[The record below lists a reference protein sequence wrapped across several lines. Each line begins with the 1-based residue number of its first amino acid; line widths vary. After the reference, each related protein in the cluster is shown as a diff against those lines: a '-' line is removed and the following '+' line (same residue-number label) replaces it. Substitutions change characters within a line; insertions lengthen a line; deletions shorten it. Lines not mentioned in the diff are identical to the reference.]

1 MAVINIKSLT
11 DVEPRFVGGH
21 RLCAGCNE
29 GTIVRQVL
37 LAAHEYEVVVL
48 NATGC
53 LEVTTSVYPYSSW
66 NVPWLHEA
74 FENVAAAAGGAEAA
88 YKALKRF
95 GEIPED
101 KQIKFIAFAGD
112 GGTYDIGL
120 QALSGALERGHSFL
134 YVLLDNEAY
143 MNTGIQRS
151 SSTPQF
157 AWTTTS
163 PVGNVSSGKVQP
175 KKNIVEIVAAHGVP
189 YVATASPS
197 HYVDL
202 MTKVQKALSYDGP
215 TFLAV
220 YSNCNRG
227 HRNDTALSV
236 KVARMAVE
244 TNYWPLY
251 EIEDGEYRITY
262 KPRKP
267 QPIEE
272 WLKLQGR
279 FSHLMKS
286 GNQDKVKEL
295 QEWINSKWELLQ
307 KKEEFSKTL

>member
-11 DVEPRFVGGH
+11 DEKPRFVGGH

-37 LAAHEYEVVVL
+37 LAAHEYDVVAF

-66 NVPWLHEA
+66 GVPWLHEA
-74 FENVAAAAGGAEAA
+74 FENTAAAASGAEAA

-95 GEIPED
+95 GDIPED
-101 KQIKFIAFAGD
+101 KKIKFIAFAGD

-120 QALSGALERGHSFL
+120 QALSGAMERGHSFL
-134 YVLLDNEAY
+134 YVMLDNEAY

-151 SSTPQF
+151 SSTPEF

-163 PVGNVSSGKVQP
+163 PVGAAKVGKAQP
-175 KKNIVEIVAAHGVP
+175 KKNIVEIVAAHGIP

-202 MTKVQKALSYDGP
+202 MTKVQKALSYEGP

-227 HRNDTALSV
+227 HRNDTGDSI
-236 KVARMAVE
+236 KVSRMAVE

-251 EIEDGEYRITY
+251 EIENGKYHITF
-262 KPRKP
+262 KPRNPK
-267 QPIEE
+267 PIED

-279 FSHLMKS
+279 FAHLMKS
-286 GNQDKVKEL
+286 GNEDKVAEL
-295 QEWINSKWELLQ
+295 QQWVNSKWELLQ
-307 KKEEFSKTL
+307 KKEEFSNSL

>member
-1 MAVINIKSLT
+1 MAINLKALT
-11 DVEPRFVGGH
+11 DKEARFVGGH

-37 LAAHEYEVVVL
+37 LAASDYEVAVL

-66 NVPWLHEA
+66 KVPWLHEA
-74 FENVAAAAGGAEAA
+74 FENAAAAASGAEAA

-95 GEIPED
+95 GELPAD
-101 KQIKFIAFAGD
+101 KKIKFIAFGGD

-151 SSTPQF
+151 SSTPPY

-163 PVGNVSSGKVQP
+163 PVGAAIPGKVQP

-197 HYVDL
+197 HYIDL
-202 MTKVQKALSYDGP
+202 MNKVQKALSYEGP

-227 HRNDTALSV
+227 HRNPTELSIAV
-236 KVARMAVE
+236 SRMAVE

-251 EIEDGEYRITY
+251 EIEQGKYKITY
-262 KPRKP
+262 KPRQPK
-267 QPIEE
+267 PIEE
-272 WLKLQGR
+272 WLKMQGR
-279 FSHLMKS
+279 FAHLLKPES
-286 GNQDKVKEL
+286 KPLVEQL
-295 QEWINSKWELLQ
+295 QKWIDEKWELLQ